1 MKAITLASHSN
12 PPFAA
17 FELRSAFNG
26 RASRYLQ
33 NTLIKDQNS
42 AQFPRRDS
50 NLPLPM

>member
-17 FELRSAFNG
+17 SELRSAFNG
-26 RASRYLQ
+26 RASRHLQ
-33 NTLIKDQNS
+33 NARIKDQNS
-42 AQFPRRDS
+42 AQFPRQDS

>member
-17 FELRSAFNG
+17 YELRSAFNG
-26 RASRYLQ
+26 RASRHLQ
-33 NTLIKDQNS
+33 NTRIKGQNS
-42 AQFPRRDS
+42 TQFSHQDS